1 MGIGLCLS
9 SGGAKGLVHIGVI
22 KQLEKA
28 GIEIDAISGTSIGA
42 LIGGMYA
49 YTKDIKKVEKFALS
63 ITKFK
68 WYKTMLLDA
77 RPWGN
82 GILAGRGIMKLVEE
96 VIPKHA
102 RIGDCKMQLDIIAV
116 DLLTGKEV
124 SFNAYSN
131 LLDAI
136 RASISLPGTFKPV
149 NNRFVDGTCIDPAPV
164 NRLYP
169 GSIRMLVATCKEH
182 GLQIQTKMNIP
193 GIMHTYMMNSTAS
206 LIRNSSKN
214 ADHTLWP
221 EVDDVDTLDFWKA
234 KQCIREGERIARNV
248 GKIIKL

>member
-28 GIEIDAISGTSIGA
+28 GIEINAISGTSIGA

-49 YTKDIKKVEKFALS
+49 YTKDIKKIEEFALK

-77 RPWGN
+77 RPWTN
-82 GILAGRGIMKLVEE
+82 GILAGRGIMKMIEE
-96 VIPKHA
+96 VIPKYA

-136 RASISLPGTFKPV
+136 RASISLPGTFKPF
-149 NNRFVDGTCIDPAPV
+149 NNYLVDGTCINPAPIIY
-164 NRLYP
+164 LDPFKY
-169 GSIRMLVATCKEH
+169 ILMVATCRED
-182 GLQIQTKMNIP
+182 GLAMQTKINIP

-206 LIRNSSKN
+206 LIRHSSKY
-214 ADHTLWP
+214 ADYTLWP
-221 EVDDVDTLDFWKA
+221 NVDDVDTLEFWKA
-234 KQCIREGERIARNV
+234 KECIEEGERIARNV